1 MCSKCSAQRSPA
13 MSRRHFLRLGE
24 ADLTGAVLLT
34 TVDPSKVLAEP
45 DDASLSK
52 EFGAAAK
59 E

>member
-1 MCSKCSAQRSPA
+1 